1 MNEHVMADEQ
11 AAGARA
17 ATAPVLYL
25 NAVQRRYQQGEAEL
39 TILRGAELGCWLGQS
54 IALIAPSGAGKST
67 LLHIAGLLEHPD
79 GGEVYVDGRPTANTL
94 MVKILDEIYVCC
106 WFHRREGSARPPALV
121 GRGSAQV
128 GDDRDGPQP
137 D

>member
-1 MNEHVMADEQ
+1 VGKRGDRLIHDLNRLKMLIEVPD
-11 AAGARA
+11 AGIR
-17 ATAPVLYL
+17 VWWNKLHF
-25 NAVQRRYQQGEAEL
+25 NAVVKGMEKDGLRRL
-39 TILRGAELGCWLGQS
+39 
-54 IALIAPSGAGKST
+54 
-67 LLHIAGLLEHPD
+67 
-79 GGEVYVDGRPTANTL
+79 DGRPTANTL

-121 GRGSAQV
+121 RRGSAQV